1 MEEYDNS
8 SVGEEEHMEWRHVR
22 EAILDWQVWLLA
34 IINMINSIAG
44 DFTFTESCST

>member
-8 SVGEEEHMEWRHVR
+8 SVGEEEHLEWRHVR
-22 EAILDWQVWLLA
+22 EAVLDWQVWILA

-44 DFTFTESCST
+44 VSHLVDCCSA